1 MLSEYI
7 RKPPQL
13 QIWSSFEQAHQSHYN
28 TSQQQPANL
37 HASTS
42 TFTTQLTDQLT
53 TIMHFTSIITG
64 AVALFASAS
73 IAQPTARQA
82 PEAYAN
88 VMVYNSADHSQ
99 QPVRIPFGQLTNLD
113 QYKITKLDLV
123 GLSVNIPDIPAPDI
137 KDVVCQRY
145 NDKYGVQLG
154 STEFTYENPALIS
167 TNPVEF
173 GWVLCYVR
181 GKSS

>member
-1 MLSEYI
+1 MSSKYI
-7 RKPPQL
+7 RTPTKPRKVYSYPNNLITHTTAQANNHYQHSTPQL
-13 QIWSSFEQAHQSHYN
+13 QPFSN
-28 TSQQQPANL
+28 
-37 HASTS
+37 
-42 TFTTQLTDQLT
+42 QLTI
-53 TIMHFTSIITG
+53 IMHFTSIITG
-64 AVALFASAS
+64 AAALFASAS
-73 IAQPTARQA
+73 MAQPTARQA
-82 PEAYAN
+82 PVAYAN
-88 VMVYNSADHSQ
+88 IMVYNSADHSQ

-113 QYKITKLDLV
+113 QYKVTKLDLIS
-123 GLSVNIPDIPAPDI
+123 LSVNIPDIPSPDV